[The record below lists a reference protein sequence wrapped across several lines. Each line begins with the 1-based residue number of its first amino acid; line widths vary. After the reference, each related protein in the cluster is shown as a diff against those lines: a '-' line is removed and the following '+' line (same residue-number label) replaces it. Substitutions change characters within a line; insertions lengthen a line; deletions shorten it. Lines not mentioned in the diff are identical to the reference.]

1 MHGLYLFPESRLA
14 LSGMKITGSSGTLS
28 DEVLLYQDDGSVTS
42 CQDSTISVC
51 NMSVHIALNVNRE
64 VRDMKISI
72 SDKMREK
79 MFAFY
84 EVQVYA
90 GTLQH
95 FFSAIGLFVASM
107 LFIYNGAVSIECI
120 NVCNGLGIFS

>member
-1 MHGLYLFPESRLA
+1 
-14 LSGMKITGSSGTLS
+14 MKVTGSSGTLS

-42 CQDSTISVC
+42 CQESDTSITSVC
-51 NMSVHIALNVNRE
+51 NKYVYIALNVSKE
-64 VRDMKISI
+64 VRYMTISI

-90 GTLQH
+90 GTLQY
-95 FFSAIGLFVASM
+95 FIGQLAFSCRQS
-107 LFIYNGAVSIECI
+107 C
-120 NVCNGLGIFS
+120 